1 MADRN
6 HPLIEQIVKALG
18 NLITDEEAAVRVLE
32 QHFHHHLI
40 VNVGSVQHVATFAR
54 ELRLHVTEP
63 ECGEV
68 LDYIAQKNLVSLTID
83 HVETAINERFGEDR
97 FIEP

>member
-1 MADRN
+1 MDRN
-6 HPLIEQIVKALG
+6 HPLIDQIVKALG
-18 NLITDEEAAVRVLE
+18 NLVNDEQAAERVLE
-32 QHFHHHLI
+32 HHFQHHLL
-40 VNVGSVQHVATFAR
+40 VNVGGVQDIATFAR
-54 ELRLHVTEP
+54 ILRLRITDQ

-68 LDYIAQKNLVSLTID
+68 LDYIAQEQLVGLTID

>member
-1 MADRN
+1 MDRN
-6 HPLIEQIVKALG
+6 HTLIEQVVKALG
-18 NLITDEEAAVRVLE
+18 TLVTDEQAAVRVLE
-32 QHFHHHLI
+32 LHFQHHLI
-40 VNVGSVQHVATFAR
+40 VNIGSVEHVAQFAKH
-54 ELRLHVTEP
+54 LRLQITPE

-68 LDYIAQKNLVSLTID
+68 LDYIAQENLVGITID